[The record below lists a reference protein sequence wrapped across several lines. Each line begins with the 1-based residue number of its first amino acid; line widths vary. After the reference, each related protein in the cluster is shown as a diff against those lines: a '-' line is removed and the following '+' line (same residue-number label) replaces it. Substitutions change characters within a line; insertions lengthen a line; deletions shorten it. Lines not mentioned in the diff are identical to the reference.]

1 MRFVFGITRR
11 SKKFLSV
18 VFGIYQNFSRFVF
31 RFQFDEEA
39 YSRNNFFV
47 VKRLRI
53 HWVEL

>member
-1 MRFVFGITRR
+1 MSLVLQGDLN
-11 SKKFLSV
+11 KVDK
-18 VFGIYQNFSRFVF
+18 NFNRFVF
-31 RFQFDEEA
+31 RFQFDEKA